1 MHVKKQSGYYSR
13 TLLHRVALAV
23 GLSSGR
29 SKKTRK
35 GDLGPRGIIHG
46 GESKKNW
53 IIIKKKRVKV
63 VAGRNK
69 RTSDFIKRM
78 RRWPTTSQK
87 AKMKIKM
94 RKQTLGKWER
104 MAGCG
109 GYIKSDSVILLR
121 LTNFFSASLEP
132 MSVGSNPVS
141 VTDKAIERGGDED

>member
-1 MHVKKQSGYYSR
+1 MVGKVRKIG
-13 TLLHRVALAV
+13 LLL
-23 GLSSGR
+23 
-29 SKKTRK
+29 K
-35 GDLGPRGIIHG
+35 
-46 GESKKNW
+46 
-53 IIIKKKRVKV
+53 KKKRVKV
-63 VAGRNK
+63 VAGCNK
-69 RTSDFIKRM
+69 RKSDFIKRM